1 MRLRLRLRLDLG
13 PILRS
18 LSRQRSA
25 SSLVVL
31 ELATGFATISCVLLA
46 SGWYEQLAT
55 RSSGYEASEL
65 VMATVHQPADTT
77 VDEARARDA
86 ASAIEAQRLTSMRAL
101 PEVAAVSTVSAGM
114 LDQRGNIPVQVSG
127 VEATPTARSAVGWT
141 VYTSPAIA
149 EVLGLRL
156 VEGAFPRDLPTADL
170 TLVTVIT
177 RCLRERLF
185 PDDPSVVGRVVRAVD
200 APPARVVAVIEDVV
214 LRDPWNAHG
223 SCVSIRFGWP
233 PDERESRFLL
243 RARPGQRAQVM
254 AGLRAVLGPTTPDRL
269 VAIEPFDPKDAH
281 PTRMARGLVVNLGV
295 FGAIVIVTALLGTLT
310 VSSFLVYERTR
321 SIGIRRALGAAPPDI
336 VRYFLVET
344 TILTGFGV
352 ALGLVFTAGVFL
364 VMQGLYPG
372 VHLSLPALVLTAILL
387 WLGATLGALH
397 PARQAARI
405 PPWTAARSTWT
416 AVEPQG

>member
-1 MRLRLRLRLDLG
+1 MTMRRHFRLDLG

-18 LSRQRSA
+18 LGRQRSA

-46 SGWYEQLAT
+46 SAWYQQLAA
-55 RSSGYEASEL
+55 RPSGYDAGEL

-77 VDEARARDA
+77 VDEARGRNA
-86 ASAIEAQRLTSMRAL
+86 ATAVEAQRLARMRAL
-101 PEVAAVSTVSAGM
+101 PEVAAVSPVSAGM

-127 VEATPTARSAVGWT
+127 VGDTSGARSAVGWT

-149 EVLGLRL
+149 DVLGLRPL
-156 VEGAFPRDLPTADL
+156 EGAFPRDLPTADL

-185 PDDPSVVGRVVRAVD
+185 PGDASVVGRVVRAVD

-233 PDERESRFLL
+233 PDERESRFLA
-243 RARPGQRAQVM
+243 RARPGQRDQVV
-254 AGLRAVLGPTTPDRL
+254 AGLRAVLGPSTPARL
-269 VAIEPFDPKDAH
+269 VQVEPFDPDH
-281 PTRMARGLVVNLGV
+281 TQPVRMARGLVVNLSV
-295 FGAIVIVTALLGTLT
+295 FGAIVILTALLGTLT
-310 VSSFLVYERTR
+310 VSSFLVHERTR
-321 SIGIRRALGAAPPDI
+321 SIGIRRALGASPRDI

-344 TILTGFGV
+344 AILTAFGV
-352 ALGLVFTAGVFL
+352 ALGLVFTAAVFR

-372 VHLSLPALVLTAILL
+372 VQLSVRALVLTAVLL

-405 PPWTAARSTWT
+405 PPWTAARS
-416 AVEPQG
+416 G